1 MPYILGNKDRAFDWD
16 EIQRRRVEN
25 ALFSRKVKHF
35 SFSIFYDQSE
45 LCKKIRNN
53 IVTTEKVCIWN
64 GKRFMLRDEETIV
77 NERKNRNRNFEIFY
91 MFFKNIEN

>member
-1 MPYILGNKDRAFDWD
+1 
-16 EIQRRRVEN
+16 
-25 ALFSRKVKHF
+25 VKYF

-64 GKRFMLRDEETIV
+64 GKRFMLRDEETISKANMLV
-77 NERKNRNRNFEIFY
+77 ERFLTHPE
-91 MFFKNIEN
+91 